1 MPGEG
6 VPMMAES
13 QAEARDH
20 IFISYRRDDARGAS
34 GRLYDWLRIGF
45 GRERV
50 FRDVHSIGV
59 GKWRDRIDAAL
70 ARSAVCVAV
79 IGPRWADA
87 DNLPRLND
95 EGDMVRHELVTA
107 LASSDLT
114 LVPTLVEGAEVPN
127 AAGLPSELRPL
138 FEVWNAR
145 VVTEEGWEDDTR
157 RLIAEIADATR
168 LAVGPDL
175 DTLLRNAGAA
185 GERLVQLESER
196 HLQVDQ
202 IERLRGTVAE
212 LTRKLA
218 EAGAGQERFDLS
230 AAFAALSR
238 GDTLAAE
245 NAFEREFEARAHG
258 LQEER
263 RAMAEAA
270 RNVANLAMLR
280 DVTKAAAFYRKAL
293 DAQPDHAETM
303 RMLGQALVALGDLP
317 VARQAYAQSL
327 TLASQQSD
335 SWGEMAAQLGLG
347 DVAVALG
354 SLPEAVAAYDGAMRL
369 AEKRA
374 QDDPANTEWQRDLSV
389 SHERIGD
396 VLVAQGD
403 GPGALAAYRKGL
415 TIGESLAARDPANAQ
430 WQTDMAVSC
439 AKLGTL
445 DHGQSVEAQRAY
457 LLRGREIL
465 AKLKAAGR
473 LMANQDWTEWFEQQI
488 GQLPPSQS

>member
-1 MPGEG
+1 
-6 VPMMAES
+6 MMAES
-13 QAEARDH
+13 QAEARAH

-59 GKWRDRIDAAL
+59 GKWRDKIDAAL

-79 IGPRWADA
+79 IGPHWADA
-87 DNLPRLND
+87 DNLPRLKA

-107 LASSDLT
+107 LASADLT
-114 LVPTLVEGAEVPN
+114 LIPTLVEGAQVPN

-145 VVTEEGWEDDTR
+145 EVTEAGWEDDTR

-168 LAVGPDL
+168 LPVGPDL

-196 HLQVDQ
+196 HLQADQ
-202 IERLRGTVAE
+202 SERLRGTVAD

-218 EAGAGQERFDLS
+218 EAGAGQERVDLS
-230 AAFAALSR
+230 TAFAALSR

-258 LQEER
+258 VEDER

-270 RNVANLAMLR
+270 RNVANLAMMR

-303 RMLGQALVALGDLP
+303 RMLGQALAALGDSMLP
-317 VARQAYAQSL
+317 
-327 TLASQQSD
+327 
-335 SWGEMAAQLGLG
+335 GKPM
-347 DVAVALG
+347 
-354 SLPEAVAAYDGAMRL
+354 
-369 AEKRA
+369 
-374 QDDPANTEWQRDLSV
+374 
-389 SHERIGD
+389 
-396 VLVAQGD
+396 
-403 GPGALAAYRKGL
+403 
-415 TIGESLAARDPANAQ
+415 
-430 WQTDMAVSC
+430 
-439 AKLGTL
+439 
-445 DHGQSVEAQRAY
+445 
-457 LLRGREIL
+457 
-465 AKLKAAGR
+465 
-473 LMANQDWTEWFEQQI
+473 
-488 GQLPPSQS
+488 PSR